1 MAVILNYVE
10 SVMNTI
16 PTTSKNPRIPYTIV
30 GGRKSDKT
38 LSLSPVVSL
47 LVLNRG
53 GRPYKAEY
61 LKHLE
66 SLGDVEIMSVQGPLA
81 TYDVESL
88 SVRFPQVRFLILGKD
103 TSPGEQI
110 NIGILEANG
119 RNVMVFWDDMRP
131 GYRFTE
137 RFLNNLDK
145 SGPLC
150 SVPILQ
156 STKYETV
163 PTLMAPAFYGSR
175 LKMISLMPSANGAET
190 LYPFDY
196 SGIYNKEKFLLTG
209 GFDFNIENQYWQ
221 KLDFGFRVHMWEE
234 SIAFNTGIKL
244 EYLIEQFPED
254 TTPDKYYRMF
264 YLKNLIVRFSGDSAF
279 ISWSKFLSYSF
290 KSGSS
295 IISSIKEFKAAREWV
310 EINKFRFTC
319 DARQVTDLWEVR
331 ES

>member
-1 MAVILNYVE
+1 
-10 SVMNTI
+10 MNTI

-30 GGRKSDKT
+30 GGRKSDKK
-38 LSLSPVVSL
+38 LSLSPVLSL

-66 SLGDVEIMSVQGPLA
+66 SLGDVEIMSVQGPQT

-88 SVRFPQVRFLILGKD
+88 SIRFPQVKFLILGKKA
-103 TSPGEQI
+103 SPGEQI
-110 NIGILEANG
+110 NIGIMEASG
-119 RNVMVFWDDMRP
+119 RSVMVFWDDMRP

-137 RFLNNLDK
+137 RFLNQLDK
-145 SGPLC
+145 SEDLC

-163 PTLMAPAFYGSR
+163 PSLMAPSFYGNR

-196 SGIYNKEKFLLTG
+196 SGIYNKEKFLLSG
-209 GFDFNIENQYWQ
+209 GFDFNIINEYWQ
-221 KLDFGFRVHMWEE
+221 KMDFGFRVHMWGE
-234 SIAFNTGIKL
+234 SISFNTGIKI
-244 EYLIEQFPED
+244 EYLIDQLPED
-254 TTPDKYYRMF
+254 TTPDKFYKMF
-264 YLKNLIVRFSGDSAF
+264 YLKNLIPQFSGDNASV
-279 ISWSKFLSYSF
+279 SWSKFLSYTI

-295 IISSIKEFKAAREWV
+295 LFSSIKEYKAAIEWV
-310 EINKFRFTC
+310 EINKFRFIC
-319 DARQVTDLWEVR
+319 DARQVTDMWEVK
-331 ES
+331 E

>member
-30 GGRKSDKT
+30 GGRKSDKN

-66 SLGDVEIMSVQGPLA
+66 SLGDVEIMSVQGPLV

-88 SVRFPQVRFLILGKD
+88 SVRFPQVRFLILGKNA
-103 TSPGEQI
+103 SPGEQI
-110 NIGILEANG
+110 NIGILEASG
-119 RNVMVFWDDMRP
+119 RNVMVFWDDMSP
-131 GYRFTE
+131 GYKFTE

-163 PTLMAPAFYGSR
+163 PSLMAPAFYRSR
-175 LKMISLMPSANGAET
+175 LKMISLMPSANRAET

-196 SGIYNKEKFLLTG
+196 SGIYNKEKFLLTSG
-209 GFDFNIENQYWQ
+209 YDFNIENQYWQ
-221 KLDFGFRVHMWEE
+221 KLDFGFRVHMWGE
-234 SIAFNTGIKL
+234 SISFNTGIKL

-254 TTPDKYYRMF
+254 TTPDKYYKMF

-279 ISWSKFLSYSF
+279 ISWSKFLSYCL

-295 IISSIKEFKAAREWV
+295 LISAVKEFKAAREWV
-310 EINKFRFTC
+310 EINKFRFSC

-331 ES
+331 EP

>member
-1 MAVILNYVE
+1 
-10 SVMNTI
+10 MNTI

-81 TYDVESL
+81 TYDVEAL
-88 SVRFPQVRFLILGKD
+88 SVRFPHVRFLILGKNA
-103 TSPGEQI
+103 SPGEQI
-110 NIGILEANG
+110 NIGILEARG

-131 GYRFTE
+131 GHRFTE

-145 SGPLC
+145 SEHLC

-163 PTLMAPAFYGSR
+163 PSLMAPAFYGSR

-196 SGIYNKEKFLLTG
+196 SGIYNKEKFLLTS

-221 KLDFGFRVHMWEE
+221 KMDFGFRVHMWGE
-234 SIAFNTGIKL
+234 SISFNTGIKL

-254 TTPDKYYRMF
+254 TTPDKSPDHAYNYRAILIRF
-264 YLKNLIVRFSGDSAF
+264 ILTKGLKSCKKYLTRINLWLR
-279 ISWSKFLSYSF
+279 
-290 KSGSS
+290 
-295 IISSIKEFKAAREWV
+295 
-310 EINKFRFTC
+310 N
-319 DARQVTDLWEVR
+319 
-331 ES
+331 

>member
-1 MAVILNYVE
+1 
-10 SVMNTI
+10 MNTI

-30 GGRKSDKT
+30 GGKKSDKK
-38 LSLSPVVSL
+38 LSLSPVLSL

-66 SLGDVEIMSVQGPLA
+66 SLGDVEIMSVQGPA
-81 TYDVESL
+81 TTYDVESL
-88 SVRFPQVRFLILGKD
+88 SIRFPQVKFLILGKKA
-103 TSPGEQI
+103 SPGEQI
-110 NIGILEANG
+110 NIGIMEATG

-131 GYRFTE
+131 GYRFTD
-137 RFLNNLDK
+137 RFLNQMDK
-145 SGPLC
+145 SEELC

-163 PTLMAPAFYGSR
+163 PSLIAPSFYGSR
-175 LKMISLMPSANGAET
+175 LKIISLMPSSNGAAT

-196 SGIYNKEKFLLTG
+196 SGIYNKGKFLLSG
-209 GFDFNIENQYWQ
+209 GFDINIGNQYWQ
-221 KLDFGFRVHMWEE
+221 KMDFGFRIHMWGE
-234 SIAFNTGIKL
+234 SIIFNTGIKI
-244 EYLIEQFPED
+244 EYLIDQLPED
-254 TTPDKYYRMF
+254 TTPDKDYKMF
-264 YLKNLIVRFSGDSAF
+264 YLKNLILRFSDDNAS
-279 ISWSKFLSYSF
+279 ISWRKFLTYSF

-295 IISSIKEFKAAREWV
+295 FISSIKEFKSAIKWV
-310 EINKFRFTC
+310 EINKFRFIC